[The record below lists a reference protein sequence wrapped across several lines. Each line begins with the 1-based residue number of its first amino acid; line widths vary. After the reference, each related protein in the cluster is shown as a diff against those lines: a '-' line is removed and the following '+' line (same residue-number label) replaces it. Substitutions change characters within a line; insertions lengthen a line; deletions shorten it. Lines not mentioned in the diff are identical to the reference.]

1 MKTFDGD
8 NEKIEKVLV
17 TAFREH
23 EKSSVDGLTDKVWQQ
38 NVMSSIRKIG
48 LHKTEK
54 EFTVLLG
61 QFFWR
66 LAPVACILIIIM
78 TYFMYN
84 FGFSV
89 EYELSEAFLNQPA
102 EYNLLQTFIL

>member
-1 MKTFDGD
+1 METFDGD
-8 NEKIEKVLV
+8 IEKIENAIV

-23 EKSSVDGLTDKVWQQ
+23 EKSSDDDMTDKMWRLK
-38 NVMSSIRKIG
+38 VMSGIREIG
-48 LHKTEK
+48 PHKTEK
-54 EFTVLLG
+54 DSMVFSG
-61 QFFWR
+61 QLFWR
-66 LAPVACILIIIM
+66 LAPVTCILIIIM

-89 EYELSEAFLNQPA
+89 EHELAEAFLSQPA

>member
-8 NEKIEKVLV
+8 NDKIEKVLV

-23 EKSSVDGLTDKVWQQ
+23 GKSSVDELTDKMWQLK
-38 NVMSSIRKIG
+38 VMSNVRKIG
-48 LHKTEK
+48 SHRTEK
-54 EFTVLLG
+54 EFMVFLG

-89 EYELSEAFLNQPA
+89 EHELTEAFLSQPT
-102 EYNLLQTFIL
+102 EYNLLETFIL

>member
-54 EFTVLLG
+54 EFT
-61 QFFWR
+61 
-66 LAPVACILIIIM
+66 
-78 TYFMYN
+78 YFMYN

-89 EYELSEAFLNQPA
+89 EDELSEAFLNQPA